1 MASAAKAELGA
12 LYLNAKEAVY
22 LQQILIEMGHPQPQT
37 PIQTD
42 NMTAEGV
49 TNKKNTAKMHQSNGY
64 AISLAPQLQVPRPI
78 QSILATEEGKSGGLF
93 YKTPPSQSP
102 H

>member
-12 LYLNAKEAVY
+12 LYLNTKEAVY
-22 LQQILIEMGHPQPQT
+22 LRQIFIEMGHLQAQS

-42 NMTAEGV
+42 NT
-49 TNKKNTAKMHQSNGY
+49 TAKEVTKKSTAKTHQSNGY
-64 AISLAPQLQVPRPI
+64 EIPLALRPQVPRPI
-78 QSILATEEGKSGGLF
+78 QNILATREDKSGGLF